1 MRYSLACLFFYFC
14 ILANGQTA
22 KIDSLEQ
29 LARKASGPV
38 RVDILNQLVF
48 EVNTFD
54 NKRADSIVKMALE
67 LSNAINYQE
76 GKAKSLILLGEIDS
90 YLGNKK
96 SAIKNLKEGIALS
109 KKLKNKYLQG
119 YGLTILGSYFKD
131 FNHMDSAMMSF
142 NSAYELLKDG
152 KNLYYLSYL
161 YVNFADYFKVQ
172 NELDLQLSYL
182 KKSWEIRIKQPKG
195 EQHLVWLGELLAS
208 YYTEIGMYNEA
219 HSYLLRVQQEMGK
232 DTIDNQ
238 EISFI
243 YRQRAIVYINQGKF
257 SQAFDLLIKA
267 KKWFTRAGDILEII
281 DTQSE
286 IGYVYMDMANYELS
300 LKNYFEALKLADKYR
315 YGLLQT
321 KLLFRI
327 AWVYYELKQNKLS
340 LEYVTR
346 CLSNA
351 RRYNLKS
358 EEASALNLL
367 GLIADSQHRYTDAF
381 NYLTKAL
388 TIRRNIH
395 KQNDIASTL
404 NNLGTLLEH
413 EGKLQEALKY
423 DLESLAI
430 EETSGHQ
437 YGIAQCNRTLGGL
450 YNILGEYD
458 KSLSY
463 FNKAEKIALEIE
475 ADGVLLE
482 VFKNKRGLLIG
493 KQRFREAAMYSLQ
506 YDNLKDSIFSQSLSD
521 RISNLQNIFQLETKN
536 NEITILN
543 QQKEL
548 QQRRIELQQN
558 RLNQQWI
565 IISIGALGFLILLVF
580 VIFIYRY
587 YVRIKFLNKQV
598 QERSEEIQTQ
608 SEELTEANAVLS
620 KLNRAISE
628 QKEEIQAQAEELT
641 ESNQL
646 ISGMNETLEAR
657 IENRT
662 SELKQAYK
670 ELDTFFYRSSHD
682 FRRPLTTFM
691 GLAEVAKIT
700 LKDSVALD
708 LFDKV
713 NETAHNLDKMLTKL
727 QSISDL
733 GIQELMQKE
742 IFVDEIFRQG
752 CDLYGEELLHLGIK
766 VNIEVDPKLF
776 LRSYP
781 ALIKIITTNLIE
793 NAISFR
799 TPENPTITLRGL
811 KELATVRIEVEDNGC
826 GIHEEYLSRIFDM
839 YFRANEQSKGNGLGL
854 YIVKKA
860 VDKLNGSVSIFSQV
874 GVGTKVTLTFPL
886 HLE

>member
-1 MRYSLACLFFYFC
+1 MRYSLASLFFCLC
-14 ILANGQTA
+14 ILANGQNA

-29 LARKASGPV
+29 LARKTSGV
-38 RVDILNQLVF
+38 AQVDILNQLVF
-48 EVNTFD
+48 EVHSFD
-54 NKRADSIVKMALE
+54 NKRADSIVKVALE
-67 LSNAINYQE
+67 LSSRINYQE
-76 GKAKSLILLGEIDS
+76 GKAKALILLGDIDS

-96 SAIKNLKEGIALS
+96 SAIKNLKEGIAIS
-109 KKLKNKYLQG
+109 KKLKNNYLQG

-142 NSAYELLKDG
+142 NTAYELLKDG

-161 YVNFADYFKVQ
+161 YVNFADYFKMQ

-182 KKSWEIRIKQPKG
+182 KKSWEIRINQPKG

-208 YYTEIGMYNEA
+208 YYTDIGNYDEA
-219 HSYLLRVQQEMGK
+219 HAYLLRVQQELGK

-257 SQAFDLLIKA
+257 SRAFDLLIKA

-286 IGYVYMDMANYELS
+286 IGYVYMDMANYDLS

-315 YGLLQT
+315 YGFQQT

-327 AWVYYELKQNKLS
+327 AWVYYELKQNKLA

-346 CLSNA
+346 CLSKA
-351 RRYNLKS
+351 QDYNSKS

-367 GLIADSQHRYTDAF
+367 GLIADSQHRYSEAF

-388 TIRRNIH
+388 TIRKNIH

-423 DLESLAI
+423 DLKSLAI

-437 YGIAQCNRTLGGL
+437 LGIAQSNRTLGGL
-450 YNILGEYD
+450 YNKMGDYD

-463 FNKAEKIALEIE
+463 LNKAEKIALEIE
-475 ADGVLLE
+475 AGGVLLE
-482 VFKNKRGLLIG
+482 VFKNKRALLIG

-506 YDNLKDSIFSQSLSD
+506 YDNLKDSIFSQSISS

-548 QQRRIELQQN
+548 QNRRIELQQN

-565 IISIGALGFLILLVF
+565 VIIIGSLGFLVLMGFSV
-580 VIFIYRY
+580 FIYRY

-608 SEELTEANAVLS
+608 AEELAEANEALS
-620 KLNRAISE
+620 KLNRAIHE
-628 QKEEIQAQAEELT
+628 QK
-641 ESNQL
+641 
-646 ISGMNETLEAR
+646 
-657 IENRT
+657 
-662 SELKQAYK
+662 KK
-670 ELDTFFYRSSHD
+670 
-682 FRRPLTTFM
+682 FRLR
-691 GLAEVAKIT
+691 
-700 LKDSVALD
+700 
-708 LFDKV
+708 
-713 NETAHNLDKMLTKL
+713 
-727 QSISDL
+727 
-733 GIQELMQKE
+733 QK
-742 IFVDEIFRQG
+742 
-752 CDLYGEELLHLGIK
+752 
-766 VNIEVDPKLF
+766 
-776 LRSYP
+776 S
-781 ALIKIITTNLIE
+781 
-793 NAISFR
+793 
-799 TPENPTITLRGL
+799 
-811 KELATVRIEVEDNGC
+811 
-826 GIHEEYLSRIFDM
+826 
-839 YFRANEQSKGNGLGL
+839 
-854 YIVKKA
+854 
-860 VDKLNGSVSIFSQV
+860 
-874 GVGTKVTLTFPL
+874 
-886 HLE
+886 

>member
-1 MRYSLACLFFYFC
+1 MRYSLACLFFYLC
-14 ILANGQTA
+14 ILANGQNA

-29 LARKASGPV
+29 LARKASGSA

-48 EVNTFD
+48 EVNTID
-54 NKRADSIVKMALE
+54 TKRADSIVKIALE
-67 LSNAINYQE
+67 LSNTINYQE

-109 KKLKNKYLQG
+109 KKLKNSYLQG

-142 NSAYELLKDG
+142 NTAYELLKDG

-161 YVNFADYFKVQ
+161 YVSLADYFKVQ
-172 NELDLQLSYL
+172 NQLDLQLSYL

-195 EQHLVWLGELLAS
+195 ERYLVWLGELLAS
-208 YYTEIGMYNEA
+208 YYTETGMYDAA
-219 HSYLLRVQQEMGK
+219 HSYLLRVQQELGK
-232 DTIDNQ
+232 DTIDNR

-243 YRQRAIVYINQGKF
+243 YRQRAIIYINQGKF
-257 SQAFDLLIKA
+257 SRAFDLLIKA

-315 YGLLQT
+315 YELQQT

-327 AWVYYELKQNKLS
+327 AWVYYELKQNKLA

-351 RRYNLKS
+351 QGYNLKS

-381 NYLTKAL
+381 NYLMKAL

-430 EETSGHQ
+430 EEKSGHQ
-437 YGIAQCNRTLGGL
+437 YGIAQSNRTLGVL
-450 YNILGEYD
+450 YNKMGEYD

-475 ADGVLLE
+475 AGGVLLE
-482 VFKNKRGLLIG
+482 VFKNKRALLIG
-493 KQRFREAAMYSLQ
+493 KKRFREAAMYSLQ
-506 YDNLKDSIFSQSLSD
+506 YDNLKDSIFSQSLSN

-565 IISIGALGFLILLVF
+565 IIIIGALGFLILLVL

-646 ISGMNETLEAR
+646 ISGLNQTLEYK
-657 IENRT
+657 IEERT

-700 LKDSVALD
+700 LKDNVALD

-713 NETAHNLDKMLTKL
+713 NETAHNLDKMLMKL

-733 GIQELMQKE
+733 GVQELVQKE
-742 IFVDEIFRQG
+742 LFVEEILTQARNLFDQ
-752 CDLYGEELLHLGIK
+752 ELLHRGIMFH
-766 VNIEVDPKLF
+766 IDVDPRLSF
-776 LRSYP
+776 NSYP
-781 ALIKIITTNLIE
+781 ALIKIILSNLIE
-793 NAISFR
+793 NSIAFR
-799 TPENPTITLRGL
+799 APENPTITLRGL
-811 KELATVRIEVEDNGC
+811 KELATVRIEVEDNGG
-826 GIHEEYLSRIFDM
+826 GIYEEYLSRVFDM

-860 VDKLNGSVSIFSQV
+860 VDKLNGSVSIVSQV
-874 GVGTKVTLTFPL
+874 GVGTKVTLIFPL